1 MNEGKRPFGS
11 GSRGRPSA
19 HKPAK
24 HRGGGETDGRFLR
37 DPAIRALVVIG
48 LVVASPV
55 FFFAL
60 VLLLVLQ
67 VNALVAVHF
76 ASGRRGSTRLSLEH
90 SPHTRPWKNTL

>member
-11 GSRGRPSA
+11 GSRGPPSA

-24 HRGGGETDGRFLR
+24 HRGGGEADGRFLR

-76 ASGRRGSTRLSLEH
+76 ASGR
-90 SPHTRPWKNTL
+90 

>member
-1 MNEGKRPFGS
+1 MP
-11 GSRGRPSA
+11 

-24 HRGGGETDGRFLR
+24 HRGRGEADGRFLR
-37 DPAIRALVVIG
+37 DPAIRAPVVIG
-48 LVVASPV
+48 LVVAGPV

-76 ASGRRGSTRLSLEH
+76 ASRRRGSTRFSLEH
-90 SPHTRPWKNTL
+90 SPLTRP

>member
-11 GSRGRPSA
+11 GSRGPPSA
-19 HKPAK
+19 RKPPK
-24 HRGGGETDGRFLR
+24 HRSGGEADGRFLR

-48 LVVASPV
+48 PVVAGPV

-76 ASGRRGSTRLSLEH
+76 ASRR
-90 SPHTRPWKNTL
+90 